1 MKTTQINE
9 TQKVITAESGKVL
22 TNGGD
27 FAQYPEELTVN
38 VEDETWYEI
47 DKPEEDEQT
56 TI

>member
-9 TQKVITAESGKVL
+9 TQKVITADTGKVL

-27 FAQYPEELTVN
+27 FADYPIELVVN

-47 DKPEEDEQT
+47 DKPEET
-56 TI
+56 L